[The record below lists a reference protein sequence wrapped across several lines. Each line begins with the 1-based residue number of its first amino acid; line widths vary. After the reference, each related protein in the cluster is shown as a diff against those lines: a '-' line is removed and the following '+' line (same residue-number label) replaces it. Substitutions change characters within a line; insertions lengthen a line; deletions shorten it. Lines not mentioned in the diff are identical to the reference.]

1 MPLFEEDPA
10 HLSKSRLRSDLVAHS
25 VALPPAKSR
34 KRVYVELH
42 SKHINSKS
50 AAEFSSDE
58 EDLAHNGAEK
68 EKDPE
73 DVGILDPV
81 VLSDADLKAA
91 LFERGVKAGPIVAS
105 TRAVYENKL
114 RKLLQ
119 ADGQEVENGL
129 EEGVLYSDS
138 EEEKEEGPV
147 GAEKEQPI
155 EQQDQTEEEIREPPA
170 ELAQDVLKDTYP
182 IFKVTPIYAT
192 CRKPIKGAA
201 GRPIQH
207 VYPDSPAS
215 PTTLERKEVERRL
228 VPIYVQ
234 IVVFLV
240 AVVLLYLINI
250 CVEDNSFNPL
260 LALLDGLNEGWD
272 SEEGL
277 SLQAETQDAPSISG

>member
-1 MPLFEEDPA
+1 M
-10 HLSKSRLRSDLVAHS
+10 RLRGCHTHS
-25 VALPPAKSR
+25 SEGTQDREK
-34 KRVYVELH
+34 K
-42 SKHINSKS
+42 
-50 AAEFSSDE
+50 
-58 EDLAHNGAEK
+58 EK

-155 EQQDQTEEEIREPPA
+155 EQQDQTEEEIREN
-170 ELAQDVLKDTYP
+170 DG
-182 IFKVTPIYAT
+182 F
-192 CRKPIKGAA
+192 
-201 GRPIQH
+201 
-207 VYPDSPAS
+207 VYPQCFLLSSRLRACTPRDKETCPKENSGNILKLSEQTSSHCSRIPAGISRTSSLDHRSGLGSGVGRFYLTSLLVFKCFAFFFSPPLSTNGIIVWHTDGSDWLYRYITHICAAINL
-215 PTTLERKEVERRL
+215 TIL
-228 VPIYVQ
+228 PI
-234 IVVFLV
+234 
-240 AVVLLYLINI
+240 
-250 CVEDNSFNPL
+250 
-260 LALLDGLNEGWD
+260 LAG
-272 SEEGL
+272 
-277 SLQAETQDAPSISG
+277 SIWITISYG